1 MTQPL
6 QGVRIV
12 DLTQVLAGPFA
23 TRQLADLGAEV
34 IKIEQPGAGDPT
46 RSWGPHFLNGHSA
59 YFLGINR
66 NKKSVTLNLRHPK
79 GQEVLHKLVA
89 TSDAVVD
96 NYRPATARRLGI
108 THEALRAFNPRIITC
123 SLSGFGD
130 APGYENKPA
139 FDSIVQAMGGAMSV
153 TGEPG
158 GAPAVMGFPLGD
170 LGGGLALSQA
180 VLAALYA
187 RSQTGQ
193 AQRAELSMLDMQ
205 VQFQA
210 HLGQF
215 HLVSGEEP
223 GPIGNSHP
231 HNAPV
236 RAFLCRDG
244 RYIQVHCP
252 TDPSYRA
259 LATALDEELG
269 GEFASLASDP
279 RFSSPGGTQQAQG
292 PALRPTGAG
301 VHRKR
306 LVRVAAGAGRQ
317 EALPRPASTRSAKPS
332 PSRPSKRGTWWWKPF
347 IRKRERI
354 ALRATRS
361 SSRGRRTGSTRR
373 RCWGNT
379 HKKSWARSATPRTPS
394 TLCGL
399 KAWSRAAPA
408 SLARPRSSPLKP
420 ARPAGQCS
428 DPS

>member
-6 QGVRIV
+6 QGVRIT

-96 NYRPATARRLGI
+96 NYRPATAKRLGI

-130 APGYENKPA
+130 APGYESKPA

-259 LATALDEELG
+259 LATALAEELG
-269 GEFASLASDP
+269 GEFASLASDH
-279 RFSSPGGTQQAQG
+279 RFSSPAERSKNKGPLYDLLERAFIERDSSEWL
-292 PALRPTGAG
+292 PALDAKGAPSARVNTLG
-301 VHRKR
+301 EAIAEPSVQARNMVVEAVHPE
-306 LVRVAAGAGRQ
+306 AG
-317 EALPRPASTRSAKPS
+317 TYRSAGNPLKFEGASDRFDPAPLLGQHTQEVLGALGYTQDS
-332 PSRPSKRGTWWWKPF
+332 
-347 IRKRERI
+347 ID
-354 ALRATRS
+354 ALREEGAV
-361 SSRGRRTGSTRR
+361 
-373 RCWGNT
+373 
-379 HKKSWARSATPRTPS
+379 
-394 TLCGL
+394 
-399 KAWSRAAPA
+399 
-408 SLARPRSSPLKP
+408 
-420 ARPAGQCS
+420 
-428 DPS
+428 